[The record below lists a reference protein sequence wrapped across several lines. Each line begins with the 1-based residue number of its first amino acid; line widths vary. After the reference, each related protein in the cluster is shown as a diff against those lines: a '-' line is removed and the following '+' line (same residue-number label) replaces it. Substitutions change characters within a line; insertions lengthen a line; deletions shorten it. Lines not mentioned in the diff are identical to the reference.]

1 MQVKDQR
8 GVSDISKPPKIL
20 ATITSIRNSYL
31 KKKNTTCGL
40 TPIENLL
47 QNDFHK
53 IVAYRDI
60 HGLPM
65 CFSG

>member
-8 GVSDISKPPKIL
+8 GVSDISKPSKIL
-20 ATITSIRNSYL
+20 ATIISISNSYL
-31 KKKNTTCGL
+31 KKNTNCGL

-53 IVAYRDI
+53 IAA
-60 HGLPM
+60 
-65 CFSG
+65 